1 MARADEGPLELVEIP
16 CDICGSGDWL
26 PYRQV
31 GEWRL
36 VRCAGCGVVRLNPRP
51 SEAELGRLYSQ
62 EYFASYEV
70 QHDHSPEA
78 VAQEVEVRLDAA
90 EGLARQVK
98 GACRWLDVG
107 CASGYLIAAG
117 MRLGYEV
124 EGVEISEWA
133 ARFAAQELGLPVFWG
148 TLSEY
153 FTRFRE
159 RSFNLVTA
167 MAYLE
172 HSSYPRQDLNHIAE
186 LLEPGGVAVMRVPNL
201 TSFDRLWH
209 GPAWRGWQA
218 PYHLYHFTPKH
229 LMEAMRR
236 QGLEPYKI
244 DLGFWNPAVHLREGL
259 RGDGLRADHPLEGRG
274 PWDTRGRALSGRD
287 TTPTHAAR
295 IWLKSILGRAFTG
308 RDMIIYARK

>member
-1 MARADEGPLELVEIP
+1 LELVENP
-16 CDICGSGDWL
+16 CEICGSGDWL

-36 VRCAGCGVVRLNPRP
+36 VRCSSCGGVRLNPRP

-62 EYFASYEV
+62 DYFVDHQV
-70 QHDHSPEA
+70 QDDHSPEA
-78 VAQEVEVRLDAA
+78 VAQEIELRLDVADR
-90 EGLARQVK
+90 LAREVE
-98 GACRWLDVG
+98 APCRWLDVG

-133 ARFAAQELGLPVFWG
+133 ARFAAQELGLHVFRG

-153 FTRFRE
+153 VTRFRE

-172 HSSYPRQDLNHIAE
+172 HSSHPQQDLRHIAQ
-186 LLEPGGVAVMRVPNL
+186 LLGPGGVIVARVPNL
-201 TSFDRLWH
+201 ASFDRLWH
-209 GPAWRGWQA
+209 GQAWRGWSV
-218 PYHLYHFTPKH
+218 PYHLYHFTPKD

-236 QGLEPYKI
+236 QGLEPYRI
-244 DLGFWNPAVHLREGL
+244 DLGFWNPAVHLREAL
-259 RGDGLRADHPLEGRG
+259 MGDGLRADHPLEGRR
-274 PWDTRGRALSGRD
+274 PSQTRGRDLSGQD
-287 TTPTHAAR
+287 ATPRQAAR
-295 IWLKSILGRAFTG
+295 IWLKSILGRVFTG